1 MRKGKMQMKVI
12 LRQDHEKLG
21 EAGSVVNVKPGFAR
35 NYLIPQGM
43 AMVATDANLKR
54 FESEKQQ
61 LSWKKEKEKRE
72 SQELAKVLENI
83 SCTITV
89 QVGEEDKLFG
99 SVTSQHIAEAL
110 EEQGQKIDKRKIL
123 LEEPIKS
130 LGIYSV
136 PIKLH
141 TDVEAKIKVWVV
153 KE

>member
-1 MRKGKMQMKVI
+1 MKVI

-21 EAGSVVNVKPGFAR
+21 EAGSVINVNPGFAR
-35 NYLIPQGM
+35 NYLIPQGV

-61 LSWKKEKEKRE
+61 LSWKKEKEKRDA
-72 SQELAKVLENI
+72 QELAKVLENI

-110 EEQGQKIDKRKIL
+110 EEQDHKIDKRKIL

>member
-1 MRKGKMQMKVI
+1 MKI
-12 LRQDHEKLG
+12 LLRQDFETLG
-21 EAGSVVNVKPGFAR
+21 EAGDVVRVKNGYAR
-35 NYLIPQGM
+35 NFLIPKGI
-43 AMVATDANLKR
+43 ALAATPANTKR
-54 FESEKQQ
+54 FENEKKQMN
-61 LSWKKEKEKRE
+61 WRKEQEKRKSE
-72 SQELAKVLENI
+72 ELAKVLENV

-99 SVTSQHIAEAL
+99 SVTSQNIAESL
-110 EEQGQKIDKRKIL
+110 EAQGHAIDKRKIV

-141 TDVEAKIKVWVV
+141 PEVEAKVKVWVV

>member
-1 MRKGKMQMKVI
+1 MKVI
-12 LRQDHEKLG
+12 LRQDQENLG
-21 EAGSVVNVKPGFAR
+21 EAGAIINVKPGYAR
-35 NYLIPQGM
+35 NYLIPQGF
-43 AMVATDANLKR
+43 AMTASPQNMKR
-54 FESEKQQ
+54 FENEKKQMN
-61 LSWKKEKEKRE
+61 WRKEQEKRKAE
-72 SQELAKVLENI
+72 ELAKTLENV

-99 SVTSQHIAEAL
+99 SVTSQNISESL
-110 EEQGQKIDKRKIL
+110 ESQGYEIDKRKIQ

-141 TDVEAKIKVWVV
+141 TEVEAKVKVWVV

>member
-1 MRKGKMQMKVI
+1 MKII
-12 LRQDHEKLG
+12 LRKDYQKLG
-21 EAGSVVNVKPGFAR
+21 SAGDTITVKDGFAR
-35 NYLIPQGM
+35 NYLLPKGIGL
-43 AMVATDANLKR
+43 VATPENEHRYA
-54 FESEKQQ
+54 SEKKQQ
-61 LSWKKEKEKRE
+61 GWKQEQEKRKAE
-72 SQELAKVLENI
+72 EIAKILENV

-99 SVTSQHIAEAL
+99 SVTAQNIAESL
-110 EEQGQKIDKRKIL
+110 ESLGHSLDKRKII

-141 TDVEAKIKVWVV
+141 QDVEAKVKVWVV

>member
-1 MRKGKMQMKVI
+1 MKVI
-12 LRQDHEKLG
+12 LRQDHDKLG
-21 EAGSVVNVKPGFAR
+21 ESGSVIQVKAGYAR
-35 NYLIPQGM
+35 NFLIPKGI
-43 AMVATDANLKR
+43 VYPATAENIKR
-54 FESEKQQ
+54 YDSEKAQMNQ
-61 LSWKKEKEKRE
+61 KKIQEQKKSE
-72 SQELAKVLENI
+72 ELAKVLENV

-99 SVTSQHIAEAL
+99 SVTSQNIAESL
-110 EEQGQKIDKRKIL
+110 EAQGHKIDKRKIV

-141 TDVEAKIKVWVV
+141 SEVEAKVKVWVV